1 MGTPAVL
8 ESVGVTADAAMTKMR
23 LMALLVLGSKAAGS
37 PVSFAD
43 IKTALDITPEQVGL
57 QLYQTCT
64 QPPDC
69 AAAAVDALYR

>member
-1 MGTPAVL
+1 VGTPAVL

-43 IKTALDITPEQVGL
+43 IKTALDITPEQVG
-57 QLYQTCT
+57 
-64 QPPDC
+64 
-69 AAAAVDALYR
+69 